1 MRTRVARRLRR
12 LPSSSRIIQGR
23 CGASFDLC
31 SPKAA
36 SLDPLRFVI
45 LIEAKDLCIWVCH
58 AAPENRELRTF
69 MPTAVFKRVLLK
81 ISGEALA
88 ATQGFGVDT
97 TRIHEIAA
105 ELADVH
111 SLGIQ
116 LAIVVGGGNFFR
128 GVADQAKDMDRVSA
142 DHMGMLATVINSLA
156 LQDALEKQNVFTR
169 VQTAIEMNQV
179 AEPFIRRRA
188 IRHLE
193 KGRVVIFAGGT
204 GNPYF
209 STDTAASLRAME
221 IKADAILKATK
232 VDGIYDADPMTVK
245 DAKKFSQLT
254 YMDVLKLGLKVID
267 STAIS
272 LCKDNNLPII
282 VFNLNQRGNIRRVV
296 LGEKI
301 GSLVSA

>member
-1 MRTRVARRLRR
+1 MST
-12 LPSSSRIIQGR
+12 PI
-23 CGASFDLC
+23 
-31 SPKAA
+31 
-36 SLDPLRFVI
+36 
-45 LIEAKDLCIWVCH
+45 
-58 AAPENRELRTF
+58 
-69 MPTAVFKRVLLK
+69 FKRILLK

-88 ATQGFGVDT
+88 ADQGFGIDT
-97 TRIHEIAA
+97 PRIHEIAA
-105 ELADVH
+105 EIAEVH
-111 SLGIQ
+111 ELGVQ
-116 LAIVVGGGNFFR
+116 LAVVVGGGNFFR

-156 LQDALEKQNVFTR
+156 LQDALEKRNVYTR
-169 VQTAIEMNQV
+169 VQTAIEMNQI

-188 IRHLE
+188 LRHLE
-193 KGRVVIFAGGT
+193 KGRVVIFAGGI

-232 VDGIYDADPMTVK
+232 VDGIYDADPMKVK

-254 YMDVLKLGLKVID
+254 YMDVLKRGLKVMD

-282 VFNLNQRGNIRRVV
+282 VFNLNESGNIRRVV
-296 LGEKI
+296 VGEKI